1 MCKILVVSDVHGRLR
16 DLRWLLN
23 NETADAMFY
32 LGDGLYD
39 LNAALEGRCVEKIHI
54 FHVPPEERAALQ
66 AALEA
71 TGPLAV
77 TGSFGTNM
85 ELTARGVNKAAA
97 VQALCRRLEVTA
109 EQVMAFGDAD
119 NDLEL
124 LRWARWS
131 FAMENGAASAKA
143 AARYVT
149 GANRAGGVGMALERY
164 LAAP

>member
-1 MCKILVVSDVHGRLR
+1 
-16 DLRWLLN
+16 
-23 NETADAMFY
+23 
-32 LGDGLYD
+32 
-39 LNAALEGRCVEKIHI
+39 
-54 FHVPPEERAALQ
+54 
-66 AALEA
+66 
-71 TGPLAV
+71 
-77 TGSFGTNM
+77 M